1 MAMSKDVVLE
11 KMTFMSV
18 FACAKAYIEPC
29 AQEEIIV
36 GLGTDAHMAHKAVL
50 RLASYFPV

>member
-1 MAMSKDVVLE
+1 
-11 KMTFMSV
+11 MTFMSV

-36 GLGTDAHMAHKAVL
+36 GIGTDAHMAHKAVL